1 MKKRVICMLLSVLIT
16 LSLAAC
22 GKEPDSAAAFSVTEE
37 TIRAALEKTDL
48 PEVLCPEET
57 ETLGDLTTYV
67 LRDPAHKEDPSA
79 KTFVSGASTDTG
91 RVLYVQV
98 LGASLEERP
107 TFSWGD
113 WQGYFQLASALF
125 GGLEEDALYNAF
137 AAQTWEDGEET
148 NISQHLTESARWT
161 AEVPGGYCVAVYQL
175 ANTQTVYAGTSAGGT
190 RVLAYAPRLYLTVYE
205 SKAQYEGLKGA

>member
-1 MKKRVICMLLSVLIT
+1 MKKRVICMLLSALIT

-37 TIRAALEKTDL
+37 SIRAALEKTDL

-67 LRDPAHKEDPSA
+67 LRAPAHKEDPSA

-91 RVLYVQV
+91 RVLYMQI
-98 LGASLEERP
+98 LGASVEEQP

-113 WQGYFQLASALF
+113 WQGYFQLATALF
-125 GGLEEDALYNAF
+125 GGLAEDALYNAF

-148 NISQHLTESARWT
+148 DIPQHLTESARWT

-190 RVLAYAPRLYLTVYE
+190 QVLAYAPRLYLTVYE
-205 SKAQYEGLKGA
+205 SKAQYESMKVG